1 MTLEKREGQSP
12 SFRITTKPMIP
23 GSNPYE
29 EPRYKDEKIGS
40 LNYRAILEEMVYL
53 YDGPVQKVVIGN
65 EKTTVRS
72 FIDIRSYFYTN
83 RQQVYHPSV
92 NWGLKFV
99 DSEEDV
105 SGYIDQGTMVDPI
118 HVYRVA
124 KGLERL
130 NKLDNSA
137 HYPGDDFYAISN
149 AVRRVFDR
157 EELEDLRER
166 DLLLQ
171 QRHAIAE
178 WIGNDDFRRILQ
190 DIPPRLEETI
200 VMIREKGA
208 YLMISGIQREIKA
221 KKINPS
227 EFYRDLMDEY
237 WQFIDDI
244 AKGLEES
251 DGAW

>member
-29 EPRYKDEKIGS
+29 EPRYEDERIRS
-40 LNYRAILEEMVYL
+40 LNRRAILVERVCL
-53 YDGPVQKVVIGN
+53 YGGSVQEVVIGN
-65 EKTTVRS
+65 ETTTVRS
-72 FIDIRSYFYTN
+72 FIDIRSYFFPD
-83 RQQVYHPSV
+83 RLRAYHPSV
-92 NWGLKFV
+92 NWGLQFV
-99 DSEEDV
+99 DTEDDV
-105 SGYIDQGTMVDPI
+105 PGYTDQGSMVDPI

-124 KGLERL
+124 QGLERL

-137 HYPGDDFYAISN
+137 DYPGDDFYAISN

-171 QRHAIAE
+171 QRHAVAE
-178 WIGNDDFRRILQ
+178 WIGNDDLRGILQ
-190 DIPPRLEETI
+190 DIPPRLEEMT

-237 WQFIDDI
+237 WQSIDDI
-244 AKGLEES
+244 AKGLEETG
-251 DGAW
+251 GAW